1 MGRSLLGAGGGRPL
15 GHGRAGQGL
24 GWGDGRGVMETL
36 CHRGMG
42 TAGLGPSPKAQCR
55 AQQPLRGR
63 TGGALDA
70 GSTSQPT
77 LAPTVLPPSPR
88 AELWPLGLRAGQ
100 ITKD

>member
-1 MGRSLLGAGGGRPL
+1 MQEVTDPWAMG
-15 GHGRAGQGL
+15 GL
-24 GWGDGRGVMETL
+24 ARGWDGEMGNGVMETL

-42 TAGLGPSPKAQCR
+42 TAGRGPSPKAQCR

-70 GSTSQPT
+70 GSNSQPT

-88 AELWPLGLRAGQ
+88 ADLWPLGLRVGQ